1 MTVQAQRNYEKL
13 TDLEL
18 AGCLSR
24 KESLAVRLVTKRN
37 NQRLFRAAWSILK
50 NRAEAE
56 DVVQEAYFNAV
67 QAIQEFKGQSSL
79 STWLTRITINEA
91 LKRKRASARRATALA
106 ANSVLVLDE
115 YREKLMGSLE
125 RSSSPEAS
133 VMRKQLAKL
142 LENTVAQLPE
152 SFRVV
157 FVLREVEGLSVEETA
172 DVLQI
177 PPQTVKTRFLRA
189 RRRLQQMLDPELRSA
204 FGEVFPFAGADCE
217 ALTLRILKRLGLSSR
232 TNQGETT

>member
-1 MTVQAQRNYEKL
+1 MTALAQRDYEGL
-13 TDLEL
+13 TDVEL
-18 AGCLSR
+18 VACVSR
-24 KESLAVRLVTKRN
+24 REPLAVRLMTKRN

-56 DVVQEAYFNAV
+56 DAVQESYFSAV
-67 QAIQEFKGQSSL
+67 QAIQDFRGQSSL

-91 LKRKRASARRATALA
+91 LMRKRASTRRATALA
-106 ANSVLVLDE
+106 ANSVLLMDE

-125 RSSSPEAS
+125 RGSTPETN

-142 LENTVAQLPE
+142 LENLVAQLPE

-172 DVLQI
+172 EVLQI
-177 PPQTVKTRFLRA
+177 PTQTVKTRFLRA
-189 RRRLQQMLDPELRSA
+189 RRRLQQMLDPELRSVL
-204 FGEVFPFAGADCE
+204 GEVFPFAGADCE
-217 ALTLRILKRLGLSSR
+217 ALTLCVLKRLGLSMD
-232 TNQGETT
+232 